1 MLKTLNKANKIHY
14 FHHIPLHFS
23 KRPRHHPNTLLA
35 NLLEIMKRFFSLVLP
50 FVVCCSLSAC
60 SLRNHTTDSE
70 HHNSSDSAQAEISR
84 NIDKRCKTA
93 IDELEWKDVNHT
105 EAAQACQL
113 LHEFMLENFGQY
125 KKVIFI
131 APPASP
137 YYFIRAYVEREI
149 NPTYVIHAQNG
160 IIPKNSTEAIQEFA
174 KHIDILNTTLD
185 AKSLAYMIYGFHSGN
200 IETLILEH
208 HDGDE
213 YDPEMNPP
221 EFHKND
227 DGSASLTYE
236 LMSTGRATIVK
247 PFVLT
252 ISPDYQITLARNTK
266 EAPTTP

>member
-1 MLKTLNKANKIHY
+1 MKRVTSIKTLK
-14 FHHIPLHFS
+14 
-23 KRPRHHPNTLLA
+23 
-35 NLLEIMKRFFSLVLP
+35 
-50 FVVCCSLSAC
+50 
-60 SLRNHTTDSE
+60 
-70 HHNSSDSAQAEISR
+70 
-84 NIDKRCKTA
+84 
-93 IDELEWKDVNHT
+93 
-105 EAAQACQL
+105 EAAEHGPDMTARFAL
-113 LHEFMLENFGQY
+113 SRLTGHVFP
-125 KKVIFI
+125 
-131 APPASP
+131 APEADHLSH
-137 YYFIRAYVEREI
+137 R
-149 NPTYVIHAQNG
+149 TYECEVLDG
-160 IIPKNSTEAIQEFA
+160 LSEEEKQEFA

-252 ISPDYQITLARNTK
+252 ISPDYQITLTRNNK